1 VSAETEKEHYLVR
14 AKIGLKF
21 MRSEKGKKV
30 KYINGIL
37 VNYTR
42 KR

>member
-1 VSAETEKEHYLVR
+1 VSAETETEHFLVR
-14 AKIGLKF
+14 ANIRLKIK
-21 MRSEKGKKV
+21 RSEKGKKV

-37 VNYTR
+37 VNYIR